1 MGEVC
6 GKTLLVS
13 HEIPVSLGGFLG
25 DISSLKSEVQISYDQ
40 R

>member
-1 MGEVC
+1 MRKDVT
-6 GKTLLVS
+6 KFLMK
-13 HEIPVSLGGFLG
+13 IPVSLGDFLG